1 MSYILDALRRADAE
15 RERGEIPG
23 LQSQQHTLVP
33 EDEAPAR
40 SRAMVWA
47 VVALSLALLAAV
59 AWNFL
64 GGDPPKQVAQD
75 TAAPTALPVPTT
87 LPVLAA
93 PATMPP
99 VSVATTAPTALPAP
113 AASARVAR
121 RPPPATASAAAPR
134 QPASTSSRLVPESR
148 IYAQADLPDEIR
160 REIPKLSIGG
170 ASYSGDAASRMVII
184 NGQVFHEGD
193 KIANGLVLEKIKLKS
208 AVLAYKSWRYEITY

>member
-1 MSYILDALRRADAE
+1 
-15 RERGEIPG
+15 
-23 LQSQQHTLVP
+23 
-33 EDEAPAR
+33 
-40 SRAMVWA
+40 
-47 VVALSLALLAAV
+47 
-59 AWNFL
+59 
-64 GGDPPKQVAQD
+64 
-75 TAAPTALPVPTT
+75 
-87 LPVLAA
+87 
-93 PATMPP
+93 MPP